1 MCGILI
7 DRGCLSIESYC
18 LPKHVCMKNISIVY
32 LLHQILPK
40 EKKMRIY
47 VMILLLFCTTLSYA
61 QALGDKQI
69 VALGTKMD
77 YNVAVQHPIKEKAYT
92 FFWSIQGREE
102 QRANEGQFGRYSIVF
117 SDKLYKVG
125 NEYTL
130 SVYMQR
136 ELEENME
143 VCPSNIQELKIQII
157 DKPIVTIT
165 SKTNIAV
172 CSYAEANSHT
182 PIVFDLKFIGYKG
195 LCRISYDINNEKG
208 VTVFSSTL
216 DAFDVEDISSFEID
230 EIADDRFVNL
240 TKSKVTYTLKIKNI
254 VFLKGNVSNK
264 LDYSKLK
271 AEIEVLPAVDLGKIV
286 F

>member
-1 MCGILI
+1 
-7 DRGCLSIESYC
+7 
-18 LPKHVCMKNISIVY
+18 MKNISIVY
-32 LLHQILPK
+32 LLYQILLK

-47 VMILLLFCTTLSYA
+47 AMILLLFCSTLSYA
-61 QALGDKQI
+61 QTLSDKQI
-69 VALGTKMD
+69 VALGSKMD

-102 QRANEGQFGRYSIVF
+102 QRANDGQFGRYSIMF

-136 ELEENME
+136 ELEKSME

-165 SKTNIAV
+165 SKTNIVV
-172 CSYAEANSHT
+172 CSYAEANTHT
-182 PIVFDLKFIGYKG
+182 PITFDLNFIGYKG
-195 LCRISYDINNEKG
+195 LCRINYDIENEKG
-208 VTVFSSTL
+208 ITVFSSTL
-216 DAFDVEDISSFEID
+216 DVFDVGEMSSFEID

-240 TKSKVTYTLKIKNI
+240 TKSTVKYVLKIKNI
-254 VFLKGNVSNK
+254 VFLKGKVSNK
-264 LDYSKLK
+264 LDYSKLIG
-271 AEIEVLPAVDLGKIV
+271 EIDVLPAVDLGKIS